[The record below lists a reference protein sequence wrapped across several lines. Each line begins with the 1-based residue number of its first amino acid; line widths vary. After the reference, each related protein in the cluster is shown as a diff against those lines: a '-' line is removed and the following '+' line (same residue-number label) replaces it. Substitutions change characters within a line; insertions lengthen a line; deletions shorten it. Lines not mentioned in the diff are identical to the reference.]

1 MERAASVA
9 VGEAEPARSTARTDL
24 LWLLAV
30 LLVIVAYLPFLR
42 EIVHLWRVDP
52 YAGHGM
58 FVPLYSAFLL
68 WADRHRLG
76 VVPRRRTPGGALV
89 VMGALALLAAG
100 QWLATITLQGLS
112 LVAAVA
118 GLALWAHGAR
128 RLRAAAFPLAFLLF
142 MMPLP
147 HSIVGAFT
155 LDLQAF
161 AAHFAGAVLS
171 VVGVPHYQYGITI
184 ELPRVTLEVAEG
196 CNGLRFLM
204 ALVTLAAALAQ
215 VTQSTPTRKAALV
228 AFAVPL
234 AILANAGR
242 VAAVCLAA
250 YYIGPQAAAG
260 MPHHTIGKGV
270 WALALTPLVLL
281 AIVLRRDRRE
291 RPPKPAR

>member
-1 MERAASVA
+1 M
-9 VGEAEPARSTARTDL
+9 GEAEPARSTARTDL

-30 LLVIVAYLPFLR
+30 LSVIVAYLPFLR

-161 AAHFAGAVLS
+161 AATSRARCS
-171 VVGVPHYQYGITI
+171 
-184 ELPRVTLEVAEG
+184 R
-196 CNGLRFLM
+196 
-204 ALVTLAAALAQ
+204 
-215 VTQSTPTRKAALV
+215 SW
-228 AFAVPL
+228 AFRTTNMGSPSSCPAS
-234 AILANAGR
+234 R
-242 VAAVCLAA
+242 SR
-250 YYIGPQAAAG
+250 
-260 MPHHTIGKGV
+260 
-270 WALALTPLVLL
+270 
-281 AIVLRRDRRE
+281 LRR
-291 RPPKPAR
+291 AATASGS